1 MSKLTKDCR
10 VFVIADN
17 HKMRKG
23 TLKGIYEGVNTAVVD
38 FDDNNEVFEKVK
50 LDSIGILE
58 EPTEPIYEEPTES
71 VLTEKSE
78 ITITP
83 IEFMNITSKIIADMA
98 RDHNHPCEFI
108 GACAVI
114 LGKIHEA
121 LFLEDPE
128 NE

>member
-17 HKMRKG
+17 HAMRKG

-58 EPTEPIYEEPTES
+58 EETETT
-71 VLTEKSE
+71 TEKDTPSAPIEKPE

-83 IEFMNITSKIIADMA
+83 DEFRDKCVEVVVEVAKNGNPIIGMA
-98 RDHNHPCEFI
+98 LTAGFAELAR
-108 GACAVI
+108 
-114 LGKIHEA
+114 A
-121 LFLEDPE
+121 LFFEDPE
-128 NE
+128 ND